1 MSENNPLSDG
11 TAAREIDYVVHLRPG
26 RERSVLRRHPWVF
39 AGAIERLEERDT
51 ARPGGL
57 GAVHGADGR
66 QLGVSIV
73 NPGAQLALRML
84 RWDAGPIDADWFAGA
99 LRRAGALRERV
110 VPQDTNA
117 YRLLNAEGDG
127 LPGLIIDRYADTLVV
142 QCTALGMS
150 RLDALWLA
158 ALKAAFPGHTILDR
172 SQRARSDANLVRKDG
187 TLHGEA
193 PAGPVEVREGGLR
206 FRVDLA
212 AGQKTGFYLDQRE
225 NRGRI
230 AALCRGGRM
239 LNAFAYTGS
248 FAVWAGAHGARE
260 VTCVDTSAAALALA
274 QENWNL
280 NGLPGEGLRVVR
292 GRAGDYLRAVE
303 ERFDVIVLDPPAFAK
318 QHTHVARAAR
328 AYKDINLWAM
338 KRLAPGGYLATF
350 SCSQHVGADLFQK
363 IVFGAS
369 LDAQVSLQW
378 LQRFGAGPD
387 HPVHLDHPQ
396 GEYLKGYLL
405 RSLAA
410 S

>member
-1 MSENNPLSDG
+1 MSENNALSDG

-99 LRRAGALRERV
+99 LRRAGVLRERV

-127 LPGLIIDRYADTLVV
+127 RPGLIIDRYADNLVV

-158 ALKAAFPGHTILDR
+158 ALEAAFPGHTILDR
-172 SQRARSDANLVRKDG
+172 SQRARSDANLARKDG
-187 TLHGEA
+187 TLRGEA

-260 VTCVDTSAAALALA
+260 VTCVLRPRRRWPWPRRPGISTVSRRRACGWFGIGPAITCARSRNASMSSSWTRRPSPSNTPTSRAPH
-274 QENWNL
+274 
-280 NGLPGEGLRVVR
+280 GLTRTSTCG
-292 GRAGDYLRAVE
+292 
-303 ERFDVIVLDPPAFAK
+303 
-318 QHTHVARAAR
+318 Q
-328 AYKDINLWAM
+328 
-338 KRLAPGGYLATF
+338 
-350 SCSQHVGADLFQK
+350 
-363 IVFGAS
+363 
-369 LDAQVSLQW
+369 
-378 LQRFGAGPD
+378 
-387 HPVHLDHPQ
+387 
-396 GEYLKGYLL
+396 
-405 RSLAA
+405 
-410 S
+410 